1 MEKNVGKQLLAGPNR
16 REKVADSEKRR
27 NASLALFIKRKQVP

>member
-16 REKVADSEKRR
+16 KEKIADSEKEGM
-27 NASLALFIKRKQVP
+27 PH